1 MIVFY
6 FFLLTF
12 DFLIYMHKKYL
23 SLGAILAA
31 IAVALGA
38 FGAHGLKKIV
48 PSETVQ
54 TFQTG
59 VQYQMYHALALVLTG
74 LLYEKCSPKFA
85 RMSGLLF
92 LLGIILF
99 SGSLYVVTAG
109 RATETAGLD
118 KAGIITPVG
127 GLAFIAGWLFLF
139 LAAIKK

>member
-1 MIVFY
+1 
-6 FFLLTF
+6 
-12 DFLIYMHKKYL
+12 MHKKYI
-23 SLGAILAA
+23 AIGSALAA

-59 VQYQMYHALALVLTG
+59 VQYQMYHALALLLTG
-74 LLYEKCSPKFA
+74 LVYEKSSQKFA
-85 RMSGLLF
+85 RTAGILF

-99 SGSLYVVTAG
+99 SGSLYVLTAG
-109 RATETAGLD
+109 KAAETAALD
-118 KAGIITPVG
+118 RAGIITPVG
-127 GLAFIAGWLFLF
+127 GLAFIGGWLFLF